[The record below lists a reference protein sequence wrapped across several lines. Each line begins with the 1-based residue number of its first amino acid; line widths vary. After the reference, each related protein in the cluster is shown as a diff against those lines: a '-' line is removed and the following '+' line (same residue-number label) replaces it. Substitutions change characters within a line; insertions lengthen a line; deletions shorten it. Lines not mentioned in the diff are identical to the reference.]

1 MNSETKASISDY
13 IRYLR
18 AQKNEVLFSEDI
30 FSVMEKEFQNAESRR
45 SLELKVIM
53 AKGKTQTI
61 INDCPTQTNGP
72 LTQKKIEAA
81 ARKFL
86 ESKIITEQQAQ
97 ALTKWC
103 ATAPLGLPYMENAV
117 RALNVLS
124 DSNGTQ
130 FLEVE
135 ILVCNWQLSFRHRYF
150 FRPLQMNLEL
160 TSRCPLRCPQCY
172 CDLEKGKDLSLE
184 NALYWLRDAA
194 ENFVQYVNLS
204 GGETLVY
211 PHLDT
216 VIAECKKLGLESAI
230 AISGARA
237 TKERLQKLIEE
248 GVDEI
253 FVSLNGSTE
262 EINSRTRDGYD
273 LAVNA
278 IKLLQE
284 IGFKNRNINWVMH
297 SYNADNFSEMLKL
310 AEKYSVKNLA
320 VLVFKPDSKHQLNS
334 MPTFD
339 QMRSLAA
346 FIKTYDGPVNIQ
358 VENCFSPMK
367 ALLGQKALFN
377 TNIGIAKGC
386 GAGRDGISVSADGRL
401 TPCRHI
407 EIEENYTSIKEYWE
421 KSKTLELLRCV
432 EDSPE
437 GRCAECRFKNNCL
450 PCNAVGIKMQDRIV
464 MDSEACVMQ

>member
-1 MNSETKASISDY
+1 MNSEIKASVSDY

-18 AQKNEVLFSEDI
+18 AQENEILFSEDTLSI
-30 FSVMEKEFQNAESRR
+30 IEKKFQNTEDSR
-45 SLELKVIM
+45 SLELKVVM
-53 AKGKTQTI
+53 ANSKTQTL

-72 LTQKKIEAA
+72 LSQKKIEAA

-103 ATAPLGLPYMENAV
+103 STAPLGLPYMENAV
-117 RALNVLS
+117 RALNVRS
-124 DSNGTQ
+124 DSNGSQ

-135 ILVCNWQLSFRHRYF
+135 ILVCNRQLSVRHRYF

-160 TSRCPLRCPQCY
+160 TSRCPLHCPQCY

-184 NALYWLRDAA
+184 NALYWLREAA
-194 ENFVQYVNLS
+194 ENFVKCVNLS

-211 PHLDT
+211 PHLNT

-230 AISGARA
+230 SISGAMA
-237 TKERLQKLIEE
+237 TKERLLKLIEE

-262 EINSRTRDGYD
+262 EINSKTRDGYD

-278 IKLLQE
+278 IKILHE
-284 IGFKNRNINWVMH
+284 IGFENRNINWVMH
-297 SYNADNFSEMLKL
+297 SYNADNFPEMLKL
-310 AEKYSVKNLA
+310 AEKYSMKNLA

-339 QMRSLAA
+339 QMKSLAVLV
-346 FIKTYDGPVNIQ
+346 KTYNGPVKIQ
-358 VENCFSPMK
+358 IENCFSPMR

-377 TNIGIAKGC
+377 TNTGISKGC

-450 PCNAVGIKMQDRIV
+450 PCNAVGIKMQNRIV
-464 MDSEACVMQ
+464 MDSASCVIR